1 MDVNL
6 VIIIKRF
13 AMEQYNE
20 FARVYDMFM
29 DNIPY
34 EEWSEYIIDILN
46 EYGINDGLCLDLGC
60 GTGKL
65 TNILS
70 DKGFDMIGVDNSEEM
85 LNVAM
90 DERQDRDI
98 LYLCQDMREFE
109 LFGTV
114 KSVISICDSINY
126 ITDSDDLLSVFKL
139 VNNYLDPGGIFIFDI
154 NTYYKYSEILGETTI
169 AENRDEASFIWEN
182 YFDEESNIN
191 EYALT
196 LFIKEEE
203 LFRKYEELHYQRAY
217 HLEEIKELIKEAG
230 LEFVAMY
237 DSFSREE
244 PTKTSERVHFVCREK
259 GKKG

>member
-1 MDVNL
+1 
-6 VIIIKRF
+6 
-13 AMEQYNE
+13 MEQYNE
-20 FARVYDMFM
+20 FAKVYDLFM

-34 EEWSEYIIDILN
+34 EEWSQYIIELLN
-46 EYGINDGLCLDLGC
+46 EYGVKEGLCLDLGC
-60 GTGKL
+60 GTGKM

-70 DKGFDMIGVDNSEEM
+70 DKGFDMIGIDNSDEM

-90 DERQDRDI
+90 ENIRDRDI

-114 KSVISICDSINY
+114 KSVISVCDCINY
-126 ITDSDDLLSVFKL
+126 ITDENDLLEVFRL
-139 VNNYLDPGGIFIFDI
+139 VNNYLDPKGIFIFDM
-154 NTYYKYSEILGETTI
+154 NTYYKYSNLLGCETI

-203 LFRKYEELHYQRAY
+203 LYRKYEEFHYQRAY
-217 HLEEIKELIKEAG
+217 HLDEIKNLIEKSG
-230 LEFVAMY
+230 LEFLAVY
-237 DSFSREE
+237 DSFSREK
-244 PTKTSERVHFVCREK
+244 PTDTSERVHFVCREK
-259 GKKG
+259 GKGE